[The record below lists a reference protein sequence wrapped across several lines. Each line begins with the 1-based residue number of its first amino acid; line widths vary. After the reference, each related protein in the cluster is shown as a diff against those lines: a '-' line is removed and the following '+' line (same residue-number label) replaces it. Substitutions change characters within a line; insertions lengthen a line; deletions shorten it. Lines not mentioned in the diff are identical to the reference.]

1 MARKCCW
8 TALPPTRRGSHTAVA
23 MKSVVVDPTLP
34 SPNDI
39 VRMEDAPFFAQ
50 PHYLVQPR
58 SMVILGAMHD
68 ERF

>member
-1 MARKCCW
+1 
-8 TALPPTRRGSHTAVA
+8 
-23 MKSVVVDPTLP
+23 MKSVVVDPTFP

-39 VRMEDAPFFAQ
+39 VRMEGAPFFAQ